1 MRYEFRHTPWL
12 MVALSVCVPSA
23 ALSQQPSGASQAE
36 SRLEEVVVTAQ
47 RRAENLQDVP
57 VSVTAITAATIAE
70 RGIRDISQ
78 LEGLT
83 PGFTFGRS
91 GSDPRPAMR
100 GVRTEAVGVNADT
113 TIGFFIDG
121 IYQSRAQQAL
131 ISFVDVQ
138 RIEIQRGPQ
147 GTLYGRNTFGGNIAV
162 ATHAP
167 ELGKV
172 DYAASLLVGAYSRS
186 RFEGMVNL
194 PVGETLALR
203 FAGAY
208 ERQNGWV
215 KNDFNPSA
223 DLFDENLRFGRAS
236 ARWQPNENFNAV
248 LRLDYTKQS
257 GNGASAF
264 GYKQAGTYVDRASCQ
279 LLFNAEF
286 VALNVRAGNLDGVS
300 DCTRTVGVGGAP
312 TQGAGTT
319 QDLGIP
325 LYAAGNGYRI
335 DNNYQTELALTNK
348 NAALDLQY
356 DFERFSIKSIS
367 GYADFKFNRTADSDF
382 SASTIALDLQYT
394 TAKTFS
400 QELQLL
406 SRGDGPLQY
415 VVGYYY
421 FKDKLRG
428 AFLNQQQPRTIRSAA
443 LAAPLSLAQNGNG
456 TVNDERPETESNALY
471 AQLTFKTTERLSF
484 TGGARYTEDK
494 KDYKFANAN
503 AVLPNA
509 LSTGGALIGIQH
521 PDAGLIDFSVI
532 PRIPDS
538 AFGSAGTTNC
548 IAPIVN
554 TYNGGAVL
562 VGSGYNCG
570 GAGNNILLGAT
581 YDQAKF
587 TKTTLRGAVDYRVAD
602 NKLLY
607 ASYSTGVRSGGF
619 NSGQAIG
626 SARTFL
632 PEEVNAIE
640 VGSKNRFFNN
650 RLQLNAAAYFN
661 KYKNLQEQRQ
671 IVTGG
676 TTISVIFNAAR
687 AESKGL
693 ELEAEWL
700 ATPELTLGGTLA
712 IMDAKYTSFPDA
724 PLPFG
729 TSILVTDATVVTP
742 TVVNGVTIAP
752 AGQRRVFAP
761 GYNCSLSPGAI
772 AATFGCD
779 LSGKKVPF
787 SPRYQGALYASYDF
801 RLANGG
807 VIRPLLVA
815 RFSDEFFGL
824 ATNAETERQTSFVK
838 TDFRLNWD
846 VNENWGAQLYVDNL
860 TDKSTITRMVWG
872 GQRLQLSYAPP
883 RMYGLRVNFKH

>member
-1 MRYEFRHTPWL
+1 MRKVFQSALAMTAFGIIGAVTA
-12 MVALSVCVPSA
+12 VA
-23 ALSQQPSGASQAE
+23 QQPDSDQAASG
-36 SRLEEVVVTAQ
+36 LEEIVVTSQ
-47 RRAENLQDVP
+47 RRAENLQSVP
-57 VSVTAITAATIAE
+57 VSVTAVTGEMIAE
-70 RGIRDISQ
+70 RGIRDLSQ

-138 RIEIQRGPQ
+138 RIEILRGPQ

-162 ATHAP
+162 VTHAP
-167 ELGKV
+167 ELGKT
-172 DYAASLLVGAYSRS
+172 DFAATLLGARYSRS

-194 PVGETLALR
+194 PAGDTVAFR

-208 ERQNGWV
+208 ERQDGWV
-215 KNDFNPSA
+215 KNDFNPNA
-223 DLFDENLRFGRAS
+223 DLFDENLRFGRVS

-248 LRLDYTKQS
+248 LRFDYTKQS

-264 GYKQAGTYVDRASCQ
+264 GYKQSGTYVDRPSCQ
-279 LLFNAEF
+279 LLYNASF

-312 TQGAGTT
+312 TQGIGTT

-335 DNNYQTELALTNK
+335 DNDYQTDLDLTNK
-348 NAALDLQY
+348 NVSLDMQY
-356 DFERFSIKSIS
+356 DFAAFSIKSIS
-367 GYADFKFNRTADSDF
+367 GFADFKFNRTADSDF

-428 AFLNQQQPRTIRSAA
+428 AFLNQQLPRTIRSAA

-456 TVNDERPETESNALY
+456 TVNDERPETDSSAIY
-471 AQLTFKTTERLSF
+471 GQLTFKATDRLSF
-484 TGGARYTEDK
+484 TGGMRYTEDK
-494 KDYKFANAN
+494 KNYKFANAN
-503 AVLPNA
+503 AVLPSA
-509 LSTGGALIGIQH
+509 LSTGGALIGIQQ
-521 PDAGLIDFSVI
+521 PDARLIDFSVI

-538 AFGSAGTTNC
+538 AFGTAGTTNC
-548 IAPIVN
+548 VAPIVN
-554 TYNGGAVL
+554 SYNGGAVL
-562 VGSGYNCG
+562 VGSGYNCT

-581 YDQAKF
+581 YDEAKF
-587 TKTTLRGAVDYRVAD
+587 TKTTVRGAANFQVAD
-602 NKLLY
+602 DKLLY
-607 ASYSTGVRSGGF
+607 ASYSTGFRSGGF

-640 VGSKNRFFNN
+640 LGSKNRFLNN

-687 AESKGL
+687 AEAKGL

-729 TSILVTDATVVTP
+729 TSILIADPTATAA
-742 TVVNGVTIAP
+742 TVVNGVTIA
-752 AGQRRVFAP
+752 AVGQRRVFAP
-761 GYNCSLSPGAI
+761 GYNCSLSPGATTP
-772 AATFGCD
+772 TFGCD

-787 SPRYQGALYASYDF
+787 APNYQGALYGSYNF

-824 ATNAETERQTSFVK
+824 ATNAESERQSSFVK
-838 TDFRLNWD
+838 GDFKLSWDINDNWST
-846 VNENWGAQLYVDNL
+846 QLFVDNI
-860 TDKSTITRMVWG
+860 TDEQTVTRMVWG
-872 GQRLQLSYAPP
+872 GQRLQLSFAPP
-883 RMYGLRVNFKH
+883 RMYGVRVSFKN